1 MTLVVAAFLVAGAFF
16 LVVSAIGLLRL
27 PDFYTRSHAVG
38 KSETLGGLLI
48 LTGLGI
54 HNGFTLETAKL
65 FLIVFLIAVTN
76 PTGIHTLSRA
86 ALRSGLRI
94 WRRGDG
100 GTGGWSGV
108 FSDDVTTDP
117 EDKP

>member
-1 MTLVVAAFLVAGAFF
+1 MTIIVAAFLVAGAFF
-16 LVVSAIGLLRL
+16 LAVSSIGLLRL

-38 KSETLGGLLI
+38 KSETLGGLLT
-48 LTGLGI
+48 LTGLAI
-54 HNGFTLETAKL
+54 LNGFSLETAKL

-94 WRRGDG
+94 WKRRDG

-108 FSDDVTTDP
+108 FSDDLPIDP
-117 EDKP
+117 EDNS